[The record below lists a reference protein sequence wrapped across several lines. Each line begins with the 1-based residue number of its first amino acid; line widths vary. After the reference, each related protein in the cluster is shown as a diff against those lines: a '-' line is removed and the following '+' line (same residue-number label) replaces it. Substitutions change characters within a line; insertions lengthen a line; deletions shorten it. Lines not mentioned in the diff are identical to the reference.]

1 MLLLLLSVILLLFSI
16 YIRTVYYK
24 RFSLPDV
31 YRLSRE
37 YLLQLLFP
45 CVFPVSIPLGPRMN
59 QVIAWRSNE
68 TNDNFFLLSVMHF
81 IFLTFF
87 QLNILILVR
96 VIKEMSTLMQHTG
109 EKNHTQ
115 QIREVFKFN
124 IILLDNC
131 DILAKIQGGKVDNN

>member
-1 MLLLLLSVILLLFSI
+1 
-16 YIRTVYYK
+16 
-24 RFSLPDV
+24 
-31 YRLSRE
+31 
-37 YLLQLLFP
+37 
-45 CVFPVSIPLGPRMN
+45 MN
-59 QVIAWRSNE
+59 QVIAWRRNE